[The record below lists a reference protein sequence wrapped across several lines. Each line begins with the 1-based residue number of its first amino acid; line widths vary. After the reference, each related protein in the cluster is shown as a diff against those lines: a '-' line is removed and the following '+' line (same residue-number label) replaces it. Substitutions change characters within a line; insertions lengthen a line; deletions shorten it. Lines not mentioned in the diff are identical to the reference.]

1 MFGLSTIAMRW
12 IGGALFVLLLLG
24 AVYAKGWLDRDKDFS
39 KYKVEVKA
47 LAMAQEQK
55 TQQVIMQQDKIT
67 KKASD
72 QYAKDLAAI
81 RNTYQRLRYS
91 NGSGIVS
98 TIPDTASDPA
108 GATTYYLSIAPELA
122 TGCAETTSQ
131 LIALQNW
138 VKEQSDNK

>member
-1 MFGLSTIAMRW
+1 MFGLSTIALRW

-81 RNTYQRLRYS
+81 RNTYQRLRFN
-91 NGSGIVS
+91 NGGSTLS
-98 TIPDTASDPA
+98 TIPDPASDPA
-108 GATTYYLSIAPELA
+108 ATTTYYLSVAPELA

-131 LIALQNW
+131 LIALQGW
-138 VKEQSDNK
+138 IKDQESNK

>member
-1 MFGLSTIAMRW
+1 MFGLSTVAMRW
-12 IGGALFVLLLLG
+12 IGGAILILLLLG
-24 AVYAKGWLDRDKDFS
+24 GVYAKGWLDRDKDFA
-39 KYKVEVKA
+39 KYKIEVKA

-81 RNTYQRLRYS
+81 RNTYQRLRY
-91 NGSGIVS
+91 NTSGNAMS
-98 TIPDTASDPA
+98 TIPDPASDPA
-108 GATTYYLSIAPELA
+108 GATNYYLSIAPELA

-138 VKEQSDNK
+138 VKDQESNK